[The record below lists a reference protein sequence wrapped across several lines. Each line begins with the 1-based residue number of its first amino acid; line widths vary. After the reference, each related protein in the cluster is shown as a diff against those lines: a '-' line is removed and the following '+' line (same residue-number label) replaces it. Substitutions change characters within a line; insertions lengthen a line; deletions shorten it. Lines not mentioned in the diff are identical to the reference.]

1 DGSVAGAGWGVRGRG
16 SARMGVGSG
25 GGGCSRG
32 GVGGRDPAGGS
43 VGGGQGGRRRQ
54 VEAAFHAFEAL
65 QEGAGGVVGAGQQHA
80 GADELQDQARVGGAA
95 HGGQALVGDVGQ
107 AGQGG
112 RAEAQGLAGHPF
124 ELVGG
129 DVQQ

>member
-1 DGSVAGAGWGVRGRG
+1 H
-16 SARMGVGSG
+16 
-25 GGGCSRG
+25 
-32 GVGGRDPAGGS
+32 AGGS
-43 VGGGQGGRRRQ
+43 VGGWQGGRRRQ

-129 DVQQ
+129 YVQQALGGRVRDLVQDDQVAEAFEQVGGEAAG